1 MAVGEE
7 EECIGSGVDE
17 IIDSG
22 NGEEQTILS
31 SSGRDKA
38 ESTDVM
44 LDVVGDPGAK

>member
-7 EECIGSGVDE
+7 ERKGSGLDE
-17 IIDSG
+17 STDSG
-22 NGEEQTILS
+22 KGEEQTILS